1 MNDQIARF
9 ALEWKRLLLGRPRK
23 TMEVSFQRFRDDV
36 LDTLT
41 IHLWSSA
48 NILPKSIESPSY
60 NEINLL
66 YLIASSFIPTHGL
79 NQHYTPWGFLE

>member
-1 MNDQIARF
+1 MKDLIARF

-41 IHLWSSA
+41 IHLWPSA

-66 YLIASSFIPTHGL
+66 YLIASSFIQTHGFEPTL
-79 NQHYTPWGFLE
+79 YFLGFP